1 MTDQPDLFTITD
13 DDALPYAGTAGFV
26 NQPASIERAESEA
39 DSGTAKARAS
49 AVLKLLYDNP
59 IGLTYQQVGQHL
71 NLHHGQSSG
80 ALSTLHK
87 AGLVFLTFERRNKCQ
102 VYVHAAYRHKFADHE
117 RIDTPAQTKA
127 GKRKDDMERLLQAII
142 IGIDMGRVRDSVV
155 EAIVKELRNTD

>member
-1 MTDQPDLFTITD
+1 MSDQPDLFSITD
-13 DDALPYAGTAGFV
+13 EDALPYNGTAGAV
-26 NQPASIERAESEA
+26 NQPASTERAQTEA

-59 IGLTYQQVGQHL
+59 IGLTYQQVGKNL

-87 AGLVFLTFERRNKCQ
+87 AGLVFMTFERRNKCQ
-102 VYVHAAYRHKFADHE
+102 VYVHAAYRDRFKPHE

-142 IGIDMGRVRDSVV
+142 IGIEMGRVRDSVV